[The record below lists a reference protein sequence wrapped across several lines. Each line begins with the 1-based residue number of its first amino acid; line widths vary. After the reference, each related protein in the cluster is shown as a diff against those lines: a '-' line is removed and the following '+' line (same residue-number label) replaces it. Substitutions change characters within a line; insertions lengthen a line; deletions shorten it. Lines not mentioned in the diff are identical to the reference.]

1 MVILTQTIRRQKLM
15 NCLSVSDHFVGLALK
30 RLSKF
35 YVTFKVISACAE
47 VTERRHFIL
56 QNVSKKIWFPKK
68 NFIKIPQNILNLL
81 KKLFSNEGAP
91 ASFEVAQRQN
101 SFTLI
106 YIH

>member
-47 VTERRHFIL
+47 VT
-56 QNVSKKIWFPKK
+56 
-68 NFIKIPQNILNLL
+68 
-81 KKLFSNEGAP
+81 
-91 ASFEVAQRQN
+91 
-101 SFTLI
+101 
-106 YIH
+106 